1 MTARRSRGE
10 GSLYWHKSRQRWI
23 AEVTIGYDG
32 RGKRQY
38 KKASGRTK
46 TEAKARLRQ
55 VLRDYEDGLA
65 IAPDGYSVAH
75 AVNEW
80 LEYGVHRG
88 GTDTRENYATICK
101 RHVLPQLG
109 RRKLRDLSA
118 DEVDRWLAGLAPK
131 LSTRSLRLAHGC
143 LNRAIS
149 RAMARDKV
157 KRNVVPLASIP
168 KGRDGRPSKSMTL
181 DQAAA
186 LLEAAQGSRLNAY
199 VVTSL
204 LTGARTEELRAL
216 RWEHVHLKPIGAIPP
231 HIEVWRS
238 VRAGGDTK
246 TKRSR
251 RTLALPAR
259 CIAALAAHRRLQ
271 EAEQESPPSW
281 ADPGLVFASRVGTQ
295 LDSHNVRREFRA
307 ILGKIDGMTPAD
319 WTPRELRHSFVSLL
333 SDRGLPIEEISR
345 LVGHS
350 STAVTEQVYRHQ
362 IRPVVQAGATAM
374 DSLFGSS

>member
-10 GSLYWHKSRQRWI
+10 GSLYWHEGRQRWI

-38 KKASGRTK
+38 KKGSGRTK

-65 IAPDGYSVAH
+65 IAPDGYTVAH

-109 RRKLRDLSA
+109 RRKLRDLTA

-149 RAMARDKV
+149 R
-157 KRNVVPLASIP
+157 
-168 KGRDGRPSKSMTL
+168 
-181 DQAAA
+181 
-186 LLEAAQGSRLNAY
+186 
-199 VVTSL
+199 
-204 LTGARTEELRAL
+204 
-216 RWEHVHLKPIGAIPP
+216 
-231 HIEVWRS
+231 
-238 VRAGGDTK
+238 
-246 TKRSR
+246 
-251 RTLALPAR
+251 
-259 CIAALAAHRRLQ
+259 
-271 EAEQESPPSW
+271 
-281 ADPGLVFASRVGTQ
+281 
-295 LDSHNVRREFRA
+295 
-307 ILGKIDGMTPAD
+307 
-319 WTPRELRHSFVSLL
+319 
-333 SDRGLPIEEISR
+333 
-345 LVGHS
+345 
-350 STAVTEQVYRHQ
+350 
-362 IRPVVQAGATAM
+362 
-374 DSLFGSS
+374 